1 MSAETGTSETK
12 SSKRGSVLVIGGGIG
27 GMQAALDLGDSGFKV
42 HMVQKESSIGGIMSA
57 LDKTFPTGDC
67 AMCMISPKMVDLGRH
82 LNIDIH
88 SCSELIEL
96 AGEPGDFSATILK
109 KARYV
114 DLKKCT
120 GCEACVAKCPVQASS
135 EFNQDLAIR
144 TAINR
149 RYPQAVPGAV
159 AIDKLGVSPCRI
171 ECPAEVN
178 AHAYVTL
185 IARGRYA
192 EALQVVRRNN
202 PFPAVTGRVCNH
214 PCETGCRRKDLDDPV
229 SICSLKRFLTDW
241 EDKNDGF
248 VKPVLPE
255 EKLEKIAIVGSG
267 PAGLTCARD
276 LSLKG
281 YQVTVFEKMPMAGG
295 MLTYAIPGYRLPT
308 EVVQKEL
315 DTILAHDIDMKYN
328 QELGRD
334 FTVEDLRNQGYR
346 AVFIAVGT
354 QKAMTMP
361 VESDTKPKGIY
372 DCLKFLRM
380 ANTGEQVEL
389 GEKVI
394 VIGGGNVAVDTALT
408 ARRLGAKDV
417 RMVCLEKCDEM
428 PAHKWELDQIYE
440 EEVLVDNSWGMDQI
454 RIENGKV
461 VALDVKRCVSVFDE
475 NKRFNP
481 TYDACTL
488 NSFPADTIIFAIGM
502 GIDKSFAKGVENLE
516 LLPNGRIKT
525 DPVTFETNVEGVFA
539 GGDSVLG
546 PSTIIQAIATGSQA
560 AESIDRKLRGKD
572 LYEDRGKITER
583 EEYVKDLTGIKKK
596 SRAAMRMLPVAER
609 EGTFKEVALG
619 YSEEEALAEASR
631 CMSCAGCCECM
642 LCVAE
647 CEAKAINHE
656 MIAEE
661 YIDLNVGAVIM
672 APGLDRYDPK
682 VRGELGFGRWPNVV
696 TALQFER
703 ILSASGPYQGTV
715 TRPGDGKHPIKI
727 AWIQCVGS
735 RDTHNAN
742 PWCSSVCCMYATKQA
757 VIAKEHDKIIEPTIF
772 FMDMR
777 AYGKDFDKYVE
788 RARDEYGV
796 RYMRT
801 MVSAVR
807 EEPGTGD
814 LMLRYAL
821 EDGALVNEKFD
832 MVVLSVGLEPHK
844 DAAKLAEIAGI
855 EMNNYLFPK
864 TDTFAPVDSTR
875 PGVFVTGIYQSP
887 KDIPETVVQGSAV
900 AGQTMALLGEARWTE
915 TIRKELPPERDVS
928 EEEPRIAV
936 FVCSC
941 GINISGTVDVAK
953 VVEAV
958 KDLPNVAHA
967 ENTLYTCSQDSQEKI
982 KQVIAEKGI
991 NRLLVASC
999 TPRTHTQ
1006 IFQETLEEAGL
1017 NKYLFEL
1024 ADIREQCSWCH
1035 MGQKED
1041 ATKKAIRLVRMM
1053 IGKVRLLQPVKVE
1066 TVGVV
1071 PKCLVVGGGVAGMTA
1086 ALSIAEQGF
1095 DVHIVEKEPEL
1106 GGLARNVYY
1115 MPDGSDVQYFVR
1127 DRVSQVRTHPR
1138 ITVHAGVEVHNT
1150 DGFVGNFKTEL
1161 TDGTV
1166 IEHGTV
1172 VLATGG
1178 VEYQPTEYL
1187 YNESDRVITQRE
1199 LEKKI
1204 FDGLQPAK
1212 NERYVMIQCVGSR
1225 EEPNQYCSRICC
1237 QDAVKNAIEI
1247 KERNSAAQ
1255 VFILYRDM
1263 RTYGLREDFYKKARD
1278 LGVIFIRYDVDK
1290 KPQIAQA
1297 GGKLSIRTWDYIL
1310 DREITLD
1317 ADWVVLST
1325 GLRPH
1330 PSTEKVGGIYK
1341 VTRNIDG
1348 YFLEAHVKLRPVDF
1362 PSDGLFVA
1370 GLAHA
1375 PKNLD
1380 ETISQ
1385 ALAAAGRAGVVLSH
1399 ERLAISG
1406 LIAKQKRELCM
1417 SCLSCLRICPFGSP
1431 FIDEDGKISHNEIK
1445 CHGCGLC
1452 AGICPAKAFQVNG
1465 FRDDQMIAM
1474 IDAAVE
1480 QEDGGLIS

>member
-1 MSAETGTSETK
+1 MSSNPGTSR
-12 SSKRGSVLVIGGGIG
+12 KRGSVLIVGGGIG

-42 HMVQKESSIGGIMSA
+42 HLVQKESSIGGIMSA

-67 AMCMISPKMVDLGRH
+67 AMCMISPKMVDVGRH

-88 SCSELIEL
+88 SCSELVGLE
-96 AGEPGDFSATILK
+96 GVPGDFRATVLK
-109 KARYV
+109 KARYI

-120 GCEACVAKCPVQASS
+120 GCEACIEKCPVQASS
-135 EFNQDLAIR
+135 EFNQELAVR

-159 AIDKLGVSPCRI
+159 AIDKQGVSPCRI

-192 EALQVVRRNN
+192 DALEVVRRNN

-214 PCETGCRRKDLDDPV
+214 PCESGCRRKDLDEAV

-241 EDKNDGF
+241 EDGHGGF

-255 EKLEKIAIVGSG
+255 EKLEKIAVVGSG
-267 PAGLTCARD
+267 PAGMTCARD

-281 YQVTVFEKMPMAGG
+281 YQVTIFEKMPQAGG

-308 EVVQKEL
+308 EVVQKEI
-315 DTILAHDIDMKYN
+315 DTILAHEIEMKYN
-328 QELGRD
+328 SELGRD
-334 FTVEDLRNQGYR
+334 FTVDDLKKQGYK
-346 AVFIAVGT
+346 AVYIAVGT
-354 QKAMTMP
+354 QMAITMP
-361 VESDTKPKGIY
+361 IGGEPKPKGLY
-372 DCLKFLRM
+372 DCLEFLRM
-380 ANTGEQVEL
+380 ANTGEKIEV
-389 GEKVI
+389 GAKVI
-394 VIGGGNVAVDTALT
+394 VIGGGNVAVDAALT
-408 ARRLGAKDV
+408 AKRLGAKDV
-417 RMVCLEKCDEM
+417 KMVCLEKCDEM
-428 PAHKWELDQIYE
+428 PAHKWELDQVYE
-440 EEVLVDNSWGMDQI
+440 EGLTVDNSWGMD
-454 RIENGKV
+454 RICMENGKV
-461 VALDVKRCVSVFDE
+461 TGIDVKRCVSVVDE
-475 NKRFNP
+475 NKRFRP
-481 TYDACTL
+481 AYDACTR
-488 NSFPADTIIFAIGM
+488 NHFPADTVIFAIGM
-502 GIDKSFAKGVENLE
+502 GVDKSFAKGMENLE
-516 LLPNGRIKT
+516 LMPNGRIKA

-539 GGDSVLG
+539 GGDAVLG

-560 AESIDRKLRGKD
+560 AESIDRKLRGRD
-572 LYEDRGKITER
+572 LYEERKKITER
-583 EEYVKDLTGIKKK
+583 EEFLKDLDGMKKAPRK
-596 SRAAMRMLPVAER
+596 AMRMLPVEER
-609 EGTFKEVALG
+609 EGTFREVALG
-619 YSEEEALAEASR
+619 YSEEEALEEASR

-642 LCVAE
+642 FCVAE
-647 CEAKAINHE
+647 CQAKAIDHE
-656 MIAEE
+656 MISEVFM
-661 YIDLNVGAVIM
+661 DLDVGAVIL
-672 APGLDRYDPK
+672 APGLDIYNAK
-682 VRGELGFGRWPNVV
+682 GRGELGLGRWPNVV
-696 TALQFER
+696 TSLQFER
-703 ILSASGPYQGTV
+703 ILSASGPYQGIV
-715 TRPGDGKHPIKI
+715 TRPGDGKHPVRI

-735 RDTHNAN
+735 RDKHKAN
-742 PWCSSVCCMYATKQA
+742 PWCSSVCCMYTTKQA
-757 VIAKEHDKIIEPTIF
+757 VIAKEHDKHIEPTIF
-772 FMDMR
+772 YMDMR

-788 RARDEYGV
+788 RAKNEYGV
-796 RYMRT
+796 RYMRA

-814 LMLRYAL
+814 LILRYAL
-821 EDGALVNEKFD
+821 EDGVLMNEKFD
-832 MVVLSVGLEPHK
+832 LVVLSVGLEPHK
-844 DAAKLAEIAGI
+844 DAMKLAEICGV
-855 EMNNYLFPK
+855 EMTDYRFPK
-864 TDTFAPVDSTR
+864 TDHFSPGESTQ

-887 KDIPETVVQGSAV
+887 KDIPDTVVQGSAV
-900 AGQTMALLGEARWTE
+900 AGEVMALLGEARWTE
-915 TIRKELPPERDVS
+915 TIKKQLPPERDVS

-941 GINISGTVDVAK
+941 GINIAGTVDVAR

-958 KDLPNVAHA
+958 KGLPDVVHV

-1035 MGQKED
+1035 MGEREE
-1041 ATKKAIRLVRMM
+1041 ATKKAIRLVKMM
-1053 IGKVRLLQPVKVE
+1053 IGKVRLLQPITVE
-1066 TVGVV
+1066 TVGVT
-1071 PKCLVVGGGVAGMTA
+1071 PACLVVGGGVAGMTT
-1086 ALSIAEQGF
+1086 ALAVAEQGF
-1095 DVHIVEKEPEL
+1095 DVHIIEKEPEL
-1106 GGLARNVYY
+1106 GGLARNLYY
-1115 MPDGSDVQYFVR
+1115 TADGSDVQKFIHSK
-1127 DRVSQVRTHPR
+1127 VSQVMSHPR
-1138 ITVHAGVEVHNT
+1138 IRIHTGVEVHNT

-1161 TDGTV
+1161 TDGAT

-1172 VLATGG
+1172 VIATGG

-1187 YNESDRVITQRE
+1187 YNDSDRVITQRE

-1204 FDGLQPAK
+1204 FDGLQPVS
-1212 NERYVMIQCVGSR
+1212 NERYVMVQCVGSR
-1225 EEPNQYCSRICC
+1225 EEPNQYCSRVCC

-1247 KERNSAAQ
+1247 KKRNPAAQ

-1263 RTYGLREDFYKKARD
+1263 RTYGLREDFYSKARD
-1278 LGVIFIRYDVDK
+1278 LGVVFVRYEVDR
-1290 KPQIAQA
+1290 KPQVEKA
-1297 GGKLSIRTWDYIL
+1297 GGKLLIRTWDYML
-1310 DREITLD
+1310 DRELELD

-1330 PSTEKVGGIYK
+1330 PTTEKTGGIYK
-1341 VTRNIDG
+1341 ITRNLDG

-1362 PSDGLFVA
+1362 ASDGLYVA

-1399 ERLAISG
+1399 ERLAVSG
-1406 LIAKQKRELCM
+1406 IIAKQKRELCM
-1417 SCLSCLRICPFGSP
+1417 SCLSCMRICPFGSP

-1465 FRDDQMIAM
+1465 FRDDQMLAM
-1474 IDAAVE
+1474 VDAAVDCE
-1480 QEDGGLIS
+1480 EGGIIS